1 MKTAEDKTALTLFK
15 TLVDQNKF
23 QLLEMSLRHDVMIL
37 NLPDVFAGE
46 LYVQLDNYLRQL
58 RSALN
63 ACEAVRNAINK
74 KLTEME

>member
-1 MKTAEDKTALTLFK
+1 MKTTEDKTALTLFK

-37 NLPDVFAGE
+37 NLPDVIAGE

-58 RSALN
+58 RSTLN
-63 ACEAVRNAINK
+63 ACEAVRNVINK

>member
-58 RSALN
+58 RSTLN
-63 ACEAVRNAINK
+63 ACEEVRNAINK